1 MYKSLF
7 KVLNYKFED
16 ISLLELALSHKSLGS
31 KDNNERLEFLGDAI
45 LGAVIAEELFL
56 KFPDITEGQMTRIR
70 ASLVK
75 GSTLRK
81 KSKLLQLP
89 KYVKASKAAKNLK
102 NLNDSSIF
110 STVFEALLGAIY
122 LDSSWLKVRQ
132 VILGLYEIDF
142 CSIDKSDS
150 FKDPKSILQEFLQ
163 AKGERPTQYNCK
175 KITTKGK
182 KNFSCSAIFD
192 GFEFQAY
199 GNSKK
204 TAQMKVAQKILR
216 ALDR

>member
-1 MYKSLF
+1 M
-7 KVLNYKFED
+7 
-16 ISLLELALSHKSLGS
+16 
-31 KDNNERLEFLGDAI
+31 
-45 LGAVIAEELFL
+45 L
-56 KFPDITEGQMTRIR
+56 KN
-70 ASLVK
+70 
-75 GSTLRK
+75 
-81 KSKLLQLP
+81 
-89 KYVKASKAAKNLK
+89 SKAAKNLK

-132 VILGLYEIDF
+132 VILGLYKIDF

-163 AKGERPTQYNCK
+163 AKGESQRNIIVK
-175 KITTKGK
+175 KLLLRVK